1 MSAQLL
7 RHIDEYLAI
16 GQQAGAS
23 DIHLGINAPPIW
35 RLHGTLQ
42 PIWPDAPR
50 FRPEQTQKLAEA
62 FLTDTQRQLV
72 EERGDADFAYANSR
86 GRYRA
91 SVVRQR
97 LGTDI
102 VFRIINSRVRTMNE
116 LGLPEHLKL
125 LTRYQNGLILVT
137 GSVGSGK
144 STTLAALVEQINIER

>member
-7 RHIDEYLAI
+7 RHVDEYLAV
-16 GQQAGAS
+16 GQDAGAS
-23 DIHLGINAPPIW
+23 DIHLGVNAP
-35 RLHGTLQ
+35 

-50 FRPEQTQKLAEA
+50 FKAEQTQMLADA
-62 FLTDTQRQLV
+62 FLNDTQHELV
-72 EERGDADFAYANSR
+72 KERGDADFAYANSK

-97 LGTDI
+97 LGIDI
-102 VFRIINSRVRTMNE
+102 VFRIINTRVRTMDE

-125 LTRYQNGLILVT
+125 LTRYHNGLILVT

-144 STTLAALVEQINIER
+144 STT